1 MDLVVMMIVVME
13 LVVRKMDLMEMMW
26 MMTDKDAGKDPS
38 LKEDRAEPVRNREE
52 KVVICL
58 QL

>member
-1 MDLVVMMIVVME
+1 
-13 LVVRKMDLMEMMW
+13 

-38 LKEDRAEPVRNREE
+38 LKEDRAEPIRDREE

-58 QL
+58 QLLAL

>member
-1 MDLVVMMIVVME
+1 MMVMAMLLVNKLRMDLV
-13 LVVRKMDLMEMMW
+13 EMVYMT
-26 MMTDKDAGKDPS
+26 TDKDAGKDPS
-38 LKEDRAEPVRNREE
+38 LKEDGAEPIRNREE